1 MELELTLE
9 DRSNRPRR
17 NRSPLM
23 GRQEDTASA
32 LTRRRTTGTLPLA
45 PSGNETTRFP
55 FESPLAWSFDNERG
69 CVARAIL
76 LLLLLL
82 LLLFKKIN

>member
-1 MELELTLE
+1 MKGYIRKRRDNFDEMELELTLG

-32 LTRRRTTGTLPLA
+32 LTRWRTTGTLPLA
-45 PSGNETTRFP
+45 PSGDETTRFP
-55 FESPLAWSFDNERG
+55 FESPLAWSFDTKE
-69 CVARAIL
+69 VV
-76 LLLLLL
+76 
-82 LLLFKKIN
+82 